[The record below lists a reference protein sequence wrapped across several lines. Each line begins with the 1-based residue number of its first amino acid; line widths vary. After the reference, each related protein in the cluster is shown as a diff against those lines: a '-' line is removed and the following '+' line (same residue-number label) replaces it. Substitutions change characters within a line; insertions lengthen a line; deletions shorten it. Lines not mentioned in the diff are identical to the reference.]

1 MTPKEQAEEL
11 VKKFDECLNHI
22 ACGSNG
28 IEDHLNDRAKQCALI
43 AVEFILSAMP
53 DIVPAEGYGSARF
66 INPDIE
72 KWQAVKSEIEEL

>member
-1 MTPKEQAEEL
+1 MTHKEQAEEL

-28 IEDHLNDRAKQCALI
+28 IEDHLHDRAKQCALI
-43 AVEFILSAMP
+43 AVEMILDAIPYTVS
-53 DIVPAEGYGSARF
+53 AEGYGSAQF
-66 INPDIE
+66 KNPDIE